1 MATADIQMRME
12 DITMEK
18 IGYDLMLAVVSAI
31 LGTLFGTLASKLLKD
46 EKKATEIRV
55 DKQLVFSQIHIEQKQ
70 YIINDSRKVRTNTK
84 DTNKGE
90 SLNGT
95 ELIVVFLLVSILLVN
110 WFLKHER
117 LICGIVIFS
126 FVFLEMAFLMTAC
139 IITKRCEVDKS
150 IKSIVLFNILATI
163 CVPILIFFLRTPIF
177 DPGFNKE
184 GILKQVEAEGIL
196 SILFDIKVFGFL
208 LYQVMGIIVL
218 FVFMMFTLVGMI
230 HVLSMVN
237 VMLKN
242 QFSRM
247 WKWIYIKTVGFCKTV
262 KFYISFGL
270 VLLVLSFLF
279 VSGVLWTLII
289 RI

>member
-1 MATADIQMRME
+1 M
-12 DITMEK
+12 
-18 IGYDLMLAVVSAI
+18 
-31 LGTLFGTLASKLLKD
+31 F
-46 EKKATEIRV
+46 
-55 DKQLVFSQIHIEQKQ
+55 FSQIHIEQKQ

-218 FVFMMFTLVGMI
+218 FVFMMFTLVGMV

-237 VMLKN
+237 VALKN